1 MICPKCNQRMKC
13 IDSFNEPEK
22 MQTARYYK
30 CDCGETLYTMEEE
43 SSVLNVR
50 SLLTE
55 RQLKAN
61 RVKHEQTI

>member
-1 MICPKCNQRMKC
+1 MICPKCNKKMKC
-13 IDSFNEPEK
+13 IDSYNKTEE
-22 MQTARYYK
+22 MITARYYK
-30 CDCGETLYTMEEE
+30 CNCGETLYTMEEE

-55 RQLKAN
+55 RQLKSN